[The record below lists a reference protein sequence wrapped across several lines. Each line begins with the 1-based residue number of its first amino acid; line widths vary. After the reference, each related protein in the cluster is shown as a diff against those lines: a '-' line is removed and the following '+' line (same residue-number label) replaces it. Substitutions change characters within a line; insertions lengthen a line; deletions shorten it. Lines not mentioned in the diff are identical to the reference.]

1 MGLILAENQDGA
13 IKETNRKL
21 ASNAEPTGFTS
32 TLPAAVTYDT
42 SKIYEDTQKV
52 APDNSLTL
60 DVK

>member
-42 SKIYEDTQKV
+42 SKIYEDT
-52 APDNSLTL
+52 
-60 DVK
+60 